1 MSKTEF
7 NFATLYHSMPKAED
21 GICLPIFNDGMGFM
35 DTLAHNGFP
44 GVGKS
49 PKGRTAQDGKTLRD
63 ADGAAL
69 IKTLTK
75 FGLTKLN
82 RIHTNLTGKMRNSPR
97 GQCKFSLAM
106 VSLHSYFRQCQ
117 NTVGKDVS
125 KIAVLF
131 SAGLCGV
138 NKELAEFVNIKGPQ
152 AELLASSGLFQN
164 NVEFCNFFLNMVYM
178 RSFVDSGIVKPE
190 SVSNLKFY
198 SEFSVFIMS
207 LLNHSSMIVLAY
219 WLDIKIP
226 QIARIMG
233 ISESALDGVQEM
245 FDALDTEAIKSCM
258 VIRSDMDASGVSF
271 TKHILESF
279 ELVQDMALDLVRE
292 KEMKTTKPKSVEQQ
306 TKQTT
311 QQEIQLGAP
320 LTADQMPIE
329 SLIEI
334 QSKIAEAIA
343 QRSAEVVESAAA
355 ELDEAR
361 SIELT
366 PTPIKEK
373 IGTLTDAIR
382 NKASELPSNPMK
394 AGELHLLVNGAK
406 TVVSASIQSLATV
419 KTRLAEAFQ
428 SINTEQIAAVAGEL
442 NEVSKVIIQN
452 LELNA
457 AEIKSLQIK
466 PVDVDMVPRA
476 DYVTMENL
484 YVDEINSLKHSL
496 QDSETRNQECQLKL
510 SEAGRL
516 INQKPETVERIEIPK
531 PIMRLLCQ
539 ENMSMSDI
547 VPTLSDLFPHVVFL
561 EGVKEQA
568 EQSKFARPRQLFA
581 ALMRLC
587 GEYYE
592 ALMKGIPDSEAMNI
606 LGDVYRANE
615 SDSVTNNEKMSRLR
629 TFNLNGTK
637 TFFEQH
643 ITVGSRNGEQYT
655 IQVHFKI
662 VNKVLYIGRIGS
674 HLPTTAKF

>member
-1 MSKTEF
+1 MSTNEF
-7 NFATLYHSMPKAED
+7 KFSSLYHSMPTAED
-21 GICLPIFNDGMGFM
+21 AICLPIFNEGMGFM
-35 DTLAHNGFP
+35 DTLAHNSFP

-49 PKGRTAQDGKTLRD
+49 LKGRNAQDGKTLRD
-63 ADGAAL
+63 ADGTAL

-75 FGLTKLN
+75 FGLNKLN
-82 RIHTNLTGKMRNSPR
+82 RIHGDLTGKMRNSPK
-97 GQCKFSLAM
+97 GQCKLALAM
-106 VSLHSYFRQCQ
+106 MALHSYFMQRDH
-117 NTVGKDVS
+117 TVGKDLS

-131 SAGLCGV
+131 SAGLCDV
-138 NKELAEFVNIKGPQ
+138 NKDMAEFVTKKGPQ
-152 AELLASSGLFQN
+152 AELLAKVGLFRG
-164 NVEFCNFFLNMVYM
+164 NVEFNNLFLNMV
-178 RSFVDSGIVKPE
+178 SIKAFVNSDIISAK
-190 SVSNLKFY
+190 SVPNLKFY
-198 SEFSVFIMS
+198 SEFSVFVMS

-219 WLDIKIP
+219 WLDISVP

-233 ISESALDGVQEM
+233 VSESALESVQDI
-245 FDALDTEAIKSCM
+245 FDALDKAAVKNCM
-258 VIRSDMDASGVSF
+258 KIRSDMDPIGISF
-271 TKHILESF
+271 TKDILESF
-279 ELVQDMALDLVRE
+279 EIVQDIAVDLVRE
-292 KEMKTTKPKSVEQQ
+292 QEMKSNKPKDQ
-306 TKQTT
+306 KQVSAKPL
-311 QQEIQLGAP
+311 QLGAP

-329 SLIEI
+329 NLIEI

-373 IGTLTDAIR
+373 IGALTDAIR
-382 NKASELPSNPMK
+382 SKASELQANPMK
-394 AGELHLLVNGAK
+394 AGELHRLVNGAK
-406 TVVSASIQSLATV
+406 TVVSAGIQSLATV

-428 SINTEQIAAVAGEL
+428 AINTEQIAQVAGEL
-442 NEVSKVIIQN
+442 NEVSKVIIQD

-457 AEIKSLQIK
+457 IEVNALQIK

-476 DYVTMENL
+476 DYVAMENL
-484 YVDEINSLKHSL
+484 YVDEINNLKHLL

-561 EGVKEQA
+561 DGVREQA
-568 EQSKFARPRQLFA
+568 EQSKFARPRQLFS

-629 TFNLNGTK
+629 TFDLNGTK

-662 VNKVLYIGRIGS
+662 VNKILYIGRIGS